1 MNQHQ
6 HVLHVPYLKRK
17 NVAKNTKLKE
27 YPAKNVRNLTKR
39 HDSIYT
45 LIFFHCN

>member
-1 MNQHQ
+1 MNQLL
-6 HVLHVPYLKRK
+6 HVLHVPCQKRK

-39 HDSIYT
+39 HDSIFTYFSFQC
-45 LIFFHCN
+45 I

>member
-1 MNQHQ
+1 MSKRL

-27 YPAKNVRNLTKR
+27 YPVKNVRNLTKR
-39 HDSIYT
+39 HDSIIT
-45 LIFFHCN
+45 LIFFLCY

>member
-1 MNQHQ
+1 MNQLL
-6 HVLHVPYLKRK
+6 HVLHVPCQKRK

-39 HDSIYT
+39 HDSIIT
-45 LIFFHCN
+45 LIFFDCN